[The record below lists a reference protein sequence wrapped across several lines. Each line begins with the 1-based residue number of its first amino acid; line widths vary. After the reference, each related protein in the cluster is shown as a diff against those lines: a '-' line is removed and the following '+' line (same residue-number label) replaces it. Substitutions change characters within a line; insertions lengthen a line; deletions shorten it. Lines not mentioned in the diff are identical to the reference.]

1 MIPEQQIEMKKLKL
15 TKAAVAILITTAI
28 NAQDVKPTFEKDG
41 DLIKGTFYYE
51 DGSVKQEGT
60 YKDGKLHGEWI
71 SYEQNG
77 KKNAIAQYKEGDK
90 TGKWFFWANDILT
103 EVDYNSNIIA
113 EVKSYKNTRTLV
125 NRN

>member
-1 MIPEQQIEMKKLKL
+1 MISQS
-15 TKAAVAILITTAI
+15 
-28 NAQDVKPTFEKDG
+28 D
-41 DLIKGTFYYE
+41 YYE

>member
-1 MIPEQQIEMKKLKL
+1 MKKLKL
-15 TKAAVAILITTAI
+15 TIAAAAILITTAI
-28 NAQDVKPTFEKDG
+28 SAQNVKPTFEKDG

-51 DGSVKQEGT
+51 DGSVRQEGT

-77 KKNAIAQYKEGDK
+77 KKNAIAQYNEGDK

-113 EVKSYKNTRTLV
+113 EVRSYKNTSTLV